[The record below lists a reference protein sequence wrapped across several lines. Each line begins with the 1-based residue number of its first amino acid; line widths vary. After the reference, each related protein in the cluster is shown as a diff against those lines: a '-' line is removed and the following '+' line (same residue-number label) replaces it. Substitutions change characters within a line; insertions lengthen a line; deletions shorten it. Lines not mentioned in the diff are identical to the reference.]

1 MPQQPMPWQPAPQ
14 VALPPD
20 PASEPVPTALR
31 VVLVLLFV
39 NLGLSIL
46 TAVLSYLLR
55 DQLLDYQ
62 LAHMNLTEYQR
73 ETTRDIVRQT
83 MIIRVVSI
91 AVVAVLYLWL
101 ANRLIKG
108 KRWAYLRSLWL
119 GGAGLVGLGILAAT
133 TRYPLWMH
141 VEQGVQAV
149 ILVCLLIALTRPEVR
164 SRFRKVRY

>member
-1 MPQQPMPWQPAPQ
+1 MPYQAAPP

-20 PASEPVPTALR
+20 PGAEPVPSALR

-39 NLGLSIL
+39 NLGLSVL
-46 TAVLSYLLR
+46 TAVLSYVMR

-62 LAHMNLTEYQR
+62 LAHMDLTDAQR
-73 ETTRDIVRQT
+73 DATRDIVQQT

-141 VEQGVQAV
+141 VEQGVQAL
-149 ILVCLLIALTRPEVR
+149 ILIGLLIALTRPEVR

>member
-1 MPQQPMPWQPAPQ
+1 MPYQPAPQ
-14 VALPPD
+14 VVLPPD
-20 PASEPVPTALR
+20 PGTEPVPTALR

-46 TAVLSYLLR
+46 TAALSYVLR

-62 LAHMNLTEYQR
+62 LSHMNLTEEQR
-73 ETTRDIVRQT
+73 QTTRDIVQQT

-91 AVVAVLYLWL
+91 AVVALLYLWL

-119 GGAGLVGLGILAAT
+119 GGAGLVGLGVLAVT

-164 SRFRKVRY
+164 HRFRKVRY